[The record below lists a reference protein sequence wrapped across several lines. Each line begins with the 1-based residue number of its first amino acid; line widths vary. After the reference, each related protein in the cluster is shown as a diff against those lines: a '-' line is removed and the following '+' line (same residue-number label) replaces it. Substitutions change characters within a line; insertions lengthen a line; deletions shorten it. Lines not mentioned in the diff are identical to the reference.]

1 MVRRAAA
8 IAFAA
13 GMVAGAA
20 QGADLRI
27 GVSEAATT
35 IDPHHHFVRANNE
48 IRHHI
53 FLSLTWLDRN
63 GRLWPLLATKWE
75 PISDTTWRFKLR
87 KKVNFRDGSPA
98 GRAGCR
104 LHAMPHTGD
113 FRRAVAVHAVYL
125 RDRVRKGAN
134 SPLKKSRPSDSV
146 TRAWFESGASS
157 WRWDD
162 KGIDRWT

>member
-53 FLSLTWLDRN
+53 FQSLTWLDRN

-87 KKVNFRDGSPA
+87 KKVNFHDGSPLVA
-98 GRAGCR
+98 RDVVYTLCR
-104 LHAMPHTGD
+104 ILATSDGPSPFTLFTG
-113 FRRAVAVHAVYL
+113 AIE
-125 RDRVRKGAN
+125 
-134 SPLKKSRPSDSV
+134 SV
-146 TRAWFESGASS
+146 KALIAR
-157 WRWDD
+157 
-162 KGIDRWT
+162 